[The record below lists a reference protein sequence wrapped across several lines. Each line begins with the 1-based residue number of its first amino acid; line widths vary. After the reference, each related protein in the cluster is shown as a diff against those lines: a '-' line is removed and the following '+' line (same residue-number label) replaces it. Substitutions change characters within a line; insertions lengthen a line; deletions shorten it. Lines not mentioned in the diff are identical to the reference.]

1 MLRRN
6 FSRVRKRIRQRLF
19 SYDLNRQSICVPKGA
34 AKLSYGRDIGA
45 LLEEKAHLTGGR
57 VKLTHL
63 HAVYPHDHAR
73 FNILYLV
80 SSALP
85 LYAVEVVRWA
95 KRNGVRVILNQNG
108 TAYPAWTDDYETI
121 NEELW
126 GVISQADFVLYQ
138 SEFCKQAADH
148 FICKAPKGCDILLNC
163 VDVDRFR
170 PIAKFDSGITRL
182 LVAGTHYQRERVVL
196 PMYALRAL
204 LDRGIPASLQVA
216 GRFKWPG
223 AAQEV
228 AQLIE
233 SLKLASAV
241 TLSGLYTQA
250 EAPAI
255 YAKNDILIHLKHQD
269 PCPSVVIEAM
279 ACGLPVVASKS
290 GGLPEILGRSGGIL
304 LPVDESWTEMFYP
317 EVSDISEALVEL
329 SDDLD
334 GRSAIAR
341 QHALERF
348 SVSAWLHRHASV
360 FQQQLN

>member
-6 FSRVRKRIRQRLF
+6 LSLVRKRIRQSLF
-19 SYDLNRQSICVPKGA
+19 LYNLNRQSICVPKGA

-45 LLEEKAHLTGGR
+45 LLEKKDHLTGGR
-57 VKLTHL
+57 VKLTQL
-63 HAVYPHDHAR
+63 HAVYPHDHTR

-95 KRNGVRVILNQNG
+95 KRNGVRIILNQNG
-108 TAYPAWTDDYETI
+108 IAYPAWTDDYQTI
-121 NEELW
+121 NEELR

-163 VDVDRFR
+163 VDVDCFK
-170 PIAKFDSGITRL
+170 PIAKSDSGITRL

-196 PMYALRAL
+196 PIYALRAL
-204 LDRGIPASLQVA
+204 LDRGIRASLQVA
-216 GRFKWPG
+216 GRCKWPS

-233 SLKLASAV
+233 SLQLAPAV
-241 TLSGLYTQA
+241 TLTGPYTQA
-250 EAPAI
+250 EAPTL

-290 GGLPEILGRSGGIL
+290 GGLPEILGRSGGLL
-304 LPVDESWTEMFYP
+304 LPVDESWAEMFYP

-334 GRSAIAR
+334 GRSAMAR
-341 QHALERF
+341 QHAVERF